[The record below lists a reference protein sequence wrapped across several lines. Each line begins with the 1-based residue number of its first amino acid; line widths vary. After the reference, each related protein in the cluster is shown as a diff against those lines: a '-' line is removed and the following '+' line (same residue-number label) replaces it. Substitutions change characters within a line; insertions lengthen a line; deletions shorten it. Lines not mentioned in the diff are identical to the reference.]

1 MSNNESYTAIQAPL
15 HPPPIHPRDKALLR
29 PLATLGKPTS
39 VTSGVSFLRRT
50 EYISSEQNRS
60 RIESNTSRNLI
71 KSTGKTRRKKQSDG
85 SRDDPVNIM
94 RSVVKGFDI
103 AYPEDAY
110 KGPDSG
116 ANIRGAAPTQAELA
130 AWNKPKHPTKPELTV
145 LDSYPILP
153 DFEAFSDA
161 GGYMV
166 MKFSTNPAQ
175 ASDSYDT
182 RLETGLLT
190 PLDLRPEIQ
199 ADQEATRLAYE
210 ADPAHN
216 PPPGAPPFDYAY
228 FLPVEEKSVPNIK
241 RKFDPNDPQKD
252 DQNLYTSKHKDTQE
266 GYFNYRRV
274 RAYETGTA
282 SMNPDQRYGEVA
294 MALYDPEDGVGS
306 YNGKDEEALQ
316 KAAYYYP
323 IISKTQLKPR
333 RARNIAQ
340 LGMGRREEDEDPDQV
355 DYLNVIVRDADE
367 SESSARASH
376 RAEFDIKFEQL
387 GLTDSQ

>member
-1 MSNNESYTAIQAPL
+1 
-15 HPPPIHPRDKALLR
+15 
-29 PLATLGKPTS
+29 
-39 VTSGVSFLRRT
+39 
-50 EYISSEQNRS
+50 
-60 RIESNTSRNLI
+60 
-71 KSTGKTRRKKQSDG
+71 
-85 SRDDPVNIM
+85 M

-199 ADQEATRLAYE
+199 ADQEAKRLAYE

-316 KAAYYYP
+316 KTAYYYP